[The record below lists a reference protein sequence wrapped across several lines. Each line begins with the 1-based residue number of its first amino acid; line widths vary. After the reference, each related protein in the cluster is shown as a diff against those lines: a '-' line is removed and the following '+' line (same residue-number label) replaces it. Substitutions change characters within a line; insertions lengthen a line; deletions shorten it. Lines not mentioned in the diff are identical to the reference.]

1 MKIGILTYHRVPNY
15 GALLQAI
22 AARVILQQMGHNVH
36 YVDYYPE
43 YHRNKYKRLFGK
55 FVRFLLTFE

>member
-15 GALLQAI
+15 GALLQAV
-22 AARVILQQMGHNVH
+22 ATRVVLQEMGHDVY

-43 YHRNKYKRLFGK
+43 YHSNTALN
-55 FVRFLLTFE
+55 